1 MIEKTPTSLAS
12 SSLASTPEPIFP
24 PLKELNC
31 SDDEILLPNMKRKAQ
46 KRPQCASQ
54 KPQKNTKSDVTPKKR
69 VIPSVIPRRSR
80 RTSIVQLESLNTRL
94 NELNYSDDKIA
105 LPNLKRKAEKK
116 PHHAA
121 EKRHKPSDQDETV
134 NLLPNP
140 KSYAALKKFVIP
152 KLSHKTK
159 DNQLEKPSA
168 IVVRREISSTQPV
181 KDSSIDMNKNTTG
194 HDKIG
199 ILEMENLVAYLIP
212 IDLWDIENGQILD
225 QKVLERLKW
234 IKSYARKSQ
243 EQYINAF
250 KTLLHLEESAQSKS
264 LQSLSKR
271 NVTLKFSVS
280 LKLFFI
286 KNDVSAFPN
295 V

>member
-46 KRPQCASQ
+46 KRPQCAAQ

-94 NELNYSDDKIA
+94 N
-105 LPNLKRKAEKK
+105 
-116 PHHAA
+116 HAA

-159 DNQLEKPSA
+159 DNQLEKPSV